1 MTPQKTTLSNGIRV
15 VSERLPAAQ
24 SFALGVWIDA
34 GSRDETPKQH
44 GMVHFIEHLV
54 FRATKKRTSRQI
66 ANSLESV
73 GGYINAF
80 TTKDHTCYYTRAL
93 TQHFGLSL
101 DILADICVHPLFRE
115 GDIVKERSIIIEEIK
130 SLEDE
135 AEELI
140 TDHLDEIMFGKHP
153 YAHPISGTAA
163 SLAKIEKTHI
173 SEFHQTNYTAD
184 RIIIAAAGNIDHDAL
199 CRDVE
204 ELFAEVAIA
213 KSGIAKNARKTS
225 AQRALKLP
233 PRLPSSATHET
244 AIATQQTHLCM
255 GTVLPKPTDADFYT
269 LSALNIVLG
278 DGMSSRLNQVIR
290 EKHGLCYNIYSATG
304 EIGESLI
311 MSIYAGCEPAQRSTL
326 EKLINKEVQGLLDKS
341 ITKAELRRAKEQL
354 KSSMIIGL
362 ESLSGRMTLLA
373 KSELYIGKFESVEE
387 KITMIESVT
396 SDDILHLAH
405 EYLAPD
411 TWHRA
416 VIVPNDE

>member
-1 MTPQKTTLSNGIRV
+1 MTPEKTILSSGIRV
-15 VSERLPAAQ
+15 VSEQLPTAQ

-34 GSRDETPKQH
+34 GSRDETPNQH

-54 FRATKKRTSRQI
+54 FRATKTRSSRQI

-101 DILADICVHPLFRE
+101 DILADICVHPVFRE
-115 GDIVKERSIIIEEIK
+115 ADIVKERSIIIEEMK

-140 TDHLDEIMFGKHP
+140 TDHLDEIMFGRHP
-153 YAHPISGTAA
+153 YAHPISGTAK
-163 SLAKIEKTHI
+163 SLAQIEKAQIH
-173 SEFHQTNYTAD
+173 EFHQANYTAD
-184 RIIIAAAGNIDHDAL
+184 RIIIGAAGNIDHDAL
-199 CRDVE
+199 CKRVE
-204 ELFAEVAIA
+204 ELFAEAA
-213 KSGIAKNARKTS
+213 PPQSKQKTPNK
-225 AQRALKLP
+225 RDFKLP
-233 PRLPSSATHET
+233 PRRAAALRET
-244 AIATQQTHLCM
+244 AISTQQTHLCM
-255 GTVLPKPTDADFYT
+255 GAVLPKPTDAEFYT

-278 DGMSSRLNQVIR
+278 DGMSSRLNQVVR

-311 MSIYAGCEPAQRSTL
+311 MSIYAGCEPAQREKL
-326 EKLINKEVQGLLDKS
+326 EKLITKELQGFLDKP
-341 ITKAELRRAKEQL
+341 ITKTELRRAKEQL

-373 KSELYIGKFESVEE
+373 KSELYMGKFETVAE
-387 KITMIESVT
+387 KIMMIEAVT
-396 SDDILHLAH
+396 TDDILRLAH

-411 TWHRA
+411 VWHRA
-416 VIVPNDE
+416 VIVPEE

>member
-1 MTPQKTTLSNGIRV
+1 
-15 VSERLPAAQ
+15 
-24 SFALGVWIDA
+24 
-34 GSRDETPKQH
+34 
-44 GMVHFIEHLV
+44 VHFIEHLV
-54 FRATKKRTSRQI
+54 FRATKTRSSRQI

-101 DILADICVHPLFRE
+101 DILADICVNPVFRE
-115 GDIVKERSIIIEEIK
+115 VDIAKERSIIIEEIK

-163 SLAKIEKTHI
+163 SLAKIEKAHI
-173 SEFHQTNYTAD
+173 HEFHQTNYTAD
-184 RIIIAAAGNIDHDAL
+184 RIIIGAAGNIDHDAL
-199 CRDVE
+199 CKSVE
-204 ELFAEVAIA
+204 ELFAEVAKPA
-213 KSGIAKNARKTS
+213 HKNKNAGKQGFKQGFKRDF
-225 AQRALKLP
+225 KLP
-233 PRLPSSATHET
+233 PRRTAATVET
-244 AIATQQTHLCM
+244 AISTQQTHLCM
-255 GTVLPKPTDADFYT
+255 GAVLPQPTDADFYT

-311 MSIYAGCEPAQRSTL
+311 MSIYAGCEPAQRGKV
-326 EKLINKEVQGLLDKS
+326 EKLITKELQNLLDKP
-341 ITKAELRRAKEQL
+341 IAKTELRRAKEQL
-354 KSSMIIGL
+354 KSSKIIGL

-373 KSELYIGKFESVEE
+373 KSELYIGRFESVAE
-387 KITMIESVT
+387 KIAMIDAVST
-396 SDDILHLAH
+396 DDILRLAH

-411 TWHRA
+411 AWHRA
-416 VIVPNDE
+416 VIVPEE

>member
-1 MTPQKTTLSNGIRV
+1 MTPHKTILSSGIRV
-15 VSERLPAAQ
+15 VSEQLPAAQ

-54 FRATKKRTSRQI
+54 FRATKKRSSRQI

-101 DILADICVHPLFRE
+101 DILADICVNPVFRE
-115 GDIVKERSIIIEEIK
+115 ADIAKERSIIIEEIK

-140 TDHLDEIMFGKHP
+140 TDYLDDIMFGKHA

-163 SLAKIEKTHI
+163 SLAKIEKAHI
-173 SEFHQTNYTAD
+173 HDFHQTNYTAD
-184 RIIIAAAGNIDHDAL
+184 RIIIGAAGNIDHDEL
-199 CRDVE
+199 CKSVE
-204 ELFAEVAIA
+204 EFFAEVAPA
-213 KSGIAKNARKTS
+213 VLTKKTHGK
-225 AQRALKLP
+225 RDFKLP
-233 PRLPSSATHET
+233 PRRTAASVET
-244 AIATQQTHLCM
+244 AISTQQTHLCM
-255 GTVLPKPTDADFYT
+255 GALLPQPTDADFYT

-290 EKHGLCYNIYSATG
+290 ERHGLCYNIYSATG

-311 MSIYAGCEPAQRSTL
+311 MSIYAGCEPAQRGKV
-326 EKLINKEVQGLLDKS
+326 EKLINKELQGLLDKS
-341 ITKAELRRAKEQL
+341 IAKTELRRAKEQL
-354 KSSMIIGL
+354 KSSMIIG
-362 ESLSGRMTLLA
+362 SPSQ
-373 KSELYIGKFESVEE
+373 
-387 KITMIESVT
+387 
-396 SDDILHLAH
+396 
-405 EYLAPD
+405 
-411 TWHRA
+411 
-416 VIVPNDE
+416 

>member
-1 MTPQKTTLSNGIRV
+1 MTPEKTILSSGIRV
-15 VSERLPAAQ
+15 VSEQLPAAQ

-101 DILADICVHPLFRE
+101 DILADICVHPVFRE
-115 GDIVKERSIIIEEIK
+115 SDIAKERSIIIEEIK

-163 SLAKIEKTHI
+163 SLAKISKADI
-173 SEFHQTNYTAD
+173 NDFHQTNYTAD
-184 RIIIAAAGNIDHDAL
+184 RIIISAAGNIDHDAL
-199 CRDVE
+199 CKSVE
-204 ELFAEVAIA
+204 DFFAEVAVAVAVSTTNIGV
-213 KSGIAKNARKTS
+213 KRDF
-225 AQRALKLP
+225 KLP
-233 PRLPSSATHET
+233 SRRTAASVET
-244 AIATQQTHLCM
+244 AISTQQTHLCM
-255 GTVLPKPTDADFYT
+255 GTVLPQPTDADFYT

-311 MSIYAGCEPAQRSTL
+311 MSIYAGCEPAQRGKA
-326 EKLINKEVQGLLDKS
+326 EKLINKELQGLLDKA

-373 KSELYIGKFESVEE
+373 KSELYMGKFESVEE
-387 KITMIESVT
+387 KITMIEAVT
-396 SDDILHLAH
+396 TDDILRLAH

-411 TWHRA
+411 AWHRA
-416 VIVPNDE
+416 VIIPEE